1 MFSIQARLD
10 LARYAIGRGVTQR
23 RACTLMEVARS
34 GLDYQCKMAGK
45 DRPIVSAMRNYSRLY
60 PRFGSRRIRIF
71 LARDGM
77 RIGRD
82 RSALVWAAAGL
93 QVPAK
98 KPRKRY
104 RTHRPQPFAA
114 TAPNEVWAY
123 DFVFDGCGNGQK
135 LMFDADR

>member
-1 MFSIQARLD
+1 
-10 LARYAIGRGVTQR
+10 
-23 RACTLMEVARS
+23 
-34 GLDYQCKMAGK
+34 MAGK

-71 LARDGM
+71 LARDGI

-82 RSALVWAAAGL
+82 RSARIWAAAGL

-98 KPRKRY
+98 KPRKRF
-104 RTHRPQPFAA
+104 RSHRPQPFAA

-123 DFVFDGCGNGQK
+123 DFVFDGCGIGQ
-135 LMFDADR
+135 